1 MENSGPRSAIV
12 RVKESPRH
20 RESRAPAP
28 SADYNLRILWTLA
41 RYVEDT
47 FGEGAL
53 RDVAAAGGVAPGNFE
68 GNFWVGAAAFEAI
81 LASAR
86 ARMKDDEEFKR
97 ACVYRIKEAYG
108 PLRYILWA
116 TSVPAVFAAAA
127 KQYVLMSRCGE
138 LTVVEHSR
146 TSAHV
151 SFRSTSGPYSRINCL
166 ARQAQSCALPTF
178 WGLPPAYV
186 RESACIA
193 RGDATCELHY
203 HWYVARR
210 WLPVVAGGLLLAA
223 LAGVVL
229 TRFSLPSVPT
239 PVAMALVGAVIGYL
253 LEMRRAESSNEGT
266 RREVMEA
273 FQHLAREE
281 AESRNELLQ
290 MHDRQKEWT
299 RLVEEE
305 MSSRAA
311 AIQQLASG
319 VEDLHQA
326 RASTLLGFSHDLR
339 NPLQIIQMSAE
350 YLSSMG
356 PVKSDT
362 DAVES
367 LHDITLA
374 VDRMRRMLGDLM
386 HVTKAQRDFV
396 TMAPQRVETRGLTDA
411 LRRRLRAL
419 SFGSAVRTTV
429 FKTREAPDHL
439 EIDPLALD
447 RIIDNLLT
455 NAIKYTDR
463 GSIVLE
469 LDGTPGF
476 LVIKVSDTGRGIE
489 PDSVD
494 RIFEAGGSSPESRRG
509 DSFGVGLSVVV
520 QLLDQIGGRLEVM
533 SKPGSGTTFWVYL
546 PVAGVA
552 GTSGG
557 EVDRRKE
564 STDETLRRVVRI
576 RTVQA

>member
-12 RVKESPRH
+12 RVKDASRH
-20 RESRAPAP
+20 RAFQAPA
-28 SADYNLRILWTLA
+28 ADYNLRIVWTLA

-53 RDVAAAGGVAPGNFE
+53 QEVARAGGIAPGNFE
-68 GNFWVGAAAFEAI
+68 GNFWVGAEAFEAI
-81 LASAR
+81 LACAR

-116 TSVPAVFAAAA
+116 TSVPAVFTAAS
-127 KQYVLMSRCGE
+127 KQYLLMSRCGE
-138 LTVVEHSR
+138 LSVVEHSR

-151 SFRSTSGPYSRINCL
+151 RFRSTSGPYSRMNCL

-186 RESACIA
+186 HESACIA
-193 RGDATCELHY
+193 KGDATCELHY

-210 WLPVVAGGLLLAA
+210 WLPVVAGGLLAA
-223 LAGVVL
+223 LVGMAL
-229 TRFSLPSVPT
+229 ARFRLPSVPT
-239 PVAMALVGAVIGYL
+239 PVAMALLGAVVGYL
-253 LEMRRAESSNEGT
+253 LEVRHAERSNEGT

-273 FQHLAREE
+273 FQALAREE
-281 AESRNELLQ
+281 AESRSELLH

-305 MSSRAA
+305 MSSRTAA
-311 AIQQLASG
+311 FQKLASG
-319 VEDLHQA
+319 VEELHLA

-350 YLSSMG
+350 YLRTVA
-356 PVKSDT
+356 PVQGDRE
-362 DAVES
+362 AVES
-367 LHDITLA
+367 LHDIALA
-374 VDRMRRMLGDLM
+374 VDRMRRMLGDLV

-396 TMAPQRVETRGLTDA
+396 TMAPQRVDTPGLTDA

-419 SFGSAVRTTV
+419 SYGSAVRTTV

-447 RIIDNLLT
+447 RIMDNLLT

-469 LDGTPGF
+469 LDGTPGY

-489 PDSVD
+489 PDSVE
-494 RIFEAGGSSPESRRG
+494 RIFEAEGSSPESRQG

-520 QLLDQIGGRLEVM
+520 QLLDQIGGRMEIM
-533 SKPGSGTTFWVYL
+533 SKPSSGTTFWVYL
-546 PVAGVA
+546 PVVGVA
-552 GTSGG
+552 GKSSGD
-557 EVDRRKE
+557 VDRQKE
-564 STDETLRRVVRI
+564 STDQTLRRVVRI

>member
-1 MENSGPRSAIV
+1 MENLGPESSIV
-12 RVKESPRH
+12 RVKENPRH
-20 RESRAPAP
+20 RPSAAPGP
-28 SADYNLRILWTLA
+28 TADYNLRILWTLA

-53 RDVAAAGGVAPGNFE
+53 REVARAGGITPGEFE
-68 GNFWVGAAAFEAI
+68 GNFWVGADAFEAI

-86 ARMKDDEEFKR
+86 ARMGDDGEFKR

-116 TSVPAVFAAAA
+116 TSVPAVFTAAS

-138 LTVVEHSR
+138 LSVVEHSR

-151 SFRSTSGPYSRINCL
+151 RFRSKTTTYSRLTCL
-166 ARQAQSCALPTF
+166 VRQAQSCELPAF

-193 RGDATCELHY
+193 KGDATCELHY

-210 WLPVVAGGLLLAA
+210 WLPVVAGSLLAA
-223 LAGVVL
+223 LVGVAL
-229 TRFSLPSVPT
+229 ARFSLPSVPT
-239 PVAMALVGAVIGYL
+239 PLAMAALGAVIGYL
-253 LEMRRAESSNEGT
+253 LELRRAERANDGT

-273 FQHLAREE
+273 FQQLAREE
-281 AESRNELLQ
+281 AESTNELLQ
-290 MHDRQKEWT
+290 MRDRQKEWT

-311 AIQQLASG
+311 AIQKLAAG
-319 VEDLHQA
+319 VEELQRA

-350 YLSSMG
+350 YLNSVA
-356 PVKSDT
+356 PVRSDAE
-362 DAVES
+362 AVES
-367 LHDITLA
+367 VHDITLA
-374 VDRMRRMLGDLM
+374 VDRMRRILGDLV
-386 HVTKAQRDFV
+386 HATKAQRDFV
-396 TMAPQRVETRGLTDA
+396 TMAPQRVETKGLTDA
-411 LRRRLRAL
+411 LRRRLLAL
-419 SFGSAVRTTV
+419 SYGNAVRTTV
-429 FKTREAPDHL
+429 FATREAPDHL

-455 NAIKYTDR
+455 NAVKYTDR
-463 GSIVLE
+463 GSVVLE
-469 LDGTPGF
+469 LDGTPGT
-476 LVIKVSDTGRGIE
+476 LVIKVSDTGRGIA

-494 RIFEAGGSSPESRRG
+494 RIFEPGASSLDSRRG

-533 SKPGSGTTFWVYL
+533 SKPASGTTFWVYL
-546 PVAGVA
+546 PVARVA
-552 GTSGG
+552 GASGG
-557 EVDRRKE
+557 EVDRQRE
-564 STDETLRRVVRI
+564 STDETLRRVVRV

>member
-1 MENSGPRSAIV
+1 MENSGPRSAVV
-12 RVKESPRH
+12 RVKDTSRPRA
-20 RESRAPAP
+20 STATAPTP
-28 SADYNLRILWTLA
+28 DYNLRILWTLA

-47 FGEGAL
+47 FGEAAL
-53 RDVAAAGGVAPGNFE
+53 REVAHAGGVAPGNFE
-68 GNFWVGAAAFEAI
+68 GNFWVGAEAFEAI
-81 LASAR
+81 LAGAR

-116 TSVPAVFAAAA
+116 TSVPAVFTAAS
-127 KQYVLMSRCGE
+127 KQYLLMSRCGE
-138 LTVVEHSR
+138 LSVVEHSR
-146 TSAHV
+146 TSAHIR
-151 SFRSTSGPYSRINCL
+151 FHSTSGPYSRMNCL

-193 RGDATCELHY
+193 KGDATCELHY

-210 WLPVVAGGLLLAA
+210 WFPVVAGGLLAA
-223 LAGVVL
+223 LVGMVL
-229 TRFSLPSVPT
+229 SRLRLPSVPAS
-239 PVAMALVGAVIGYL
+239 VAMALVGTVIGYL
-253 LEMRRAESSNEGT
+253 TEVRRAERSNEAT

-273 FQHLAREE
+273 FQELAREE
-281 AESRNELLQ
+281 AESRSELLR

-305 MSSRAA
+305 MSSRTAA
-311 AIQQLASG
+311 FQKLASG
-319 VEDLHQA
+319 VEELHLA

-350 YLSSMG
+350 YLKTVA
-356 PVKSDT
+356 PVQNDRE
-362 DAVES
+362 AVES
-367 LHDITLA
+367 LHDIALA
-374 VDRMRRMLGDLM
+374 VDRMRQMLGDLV

-396 TMAPQRVETRGLTDA
+396 TMAPQRVETRGLTEA

-419 SFGSAVRTTV
+419 SYGSAVRTTV
-429 FKTREAPDHL
+429 FKTREAPEHL

-469 LDGTPGF
+469 LDGTPGY
-476 LVIKVSDTGRGIE
+476 LVLKVSDTGRGIE

-494 RIFEAGGSSPESRRG
+494 SIFEAGGSNPESRQG

-520 QLLDQIGGRLEVM
+520 QLLDQIGGRLEMM
-533 SKPGSGTTFWVYL
+533 SKPSSGTTFWVYL

-552 GTSGG
+552 GTSIR
-557 EVDRRKE
+557 EADRQKE
-564 STDETLRRVVRI
+564 STDQTLRRVVRI